1 VDMKHDPVLANQL
14 KSKWEHHRRLAEIY
28 EAAWKAEISELS
40 SNGGGAKKEVAKLF
54 QESEIVSSH
63 SNGHSKRIN
72 PKRDWLRATL
82 RQHPNLKPAEIRE
95 QAKSEGLVYNRSFP
109 YTSLFRLKAEGKV
122 GEKDGKYF
130 LKEGTK

>member
-1 VDMKHDPVLANQL
+1 M
-14 KSKWEHHRRLAEIY
+14 AEIY

-54 QESEIVSSH
+54 QKSEIAS
-63 SNGHSKRIN
+63 GHSDDQNERIN

-95 QAKSEGLVYNRSFP
+95 HAKSEGLFYNRSFP
-109 YTSLFRLKAEGKV
+109 YTALFRLKAEGKV

-130 LKEGTK
+130 LKEGTQ